1 MSYGSAWQRE
11 TLTLKQIPPLRTLLQ
26 CCDEGLLIRVIIEEH
41 AVRAVDWDALPS
53 KRRRGIEKRLAATLV
68 TMRRLPVR
76 KKPKRP
82 GLLLPDESFVL
93 RAGDGLIERRVGAS
107 LVFLDEA
114 PLARRAESGEDEG
127 GVQPHGYT
135 LDPWEDTLAHRVW
148 LGGPWCCRERYLV
161 LASAFWEMTYLGFE
175 YDRVCARRA
184 EVKAARLLEGA
195 TAGEGEGEERG
206 AGPVEGSSDGSG
218 ASCSPSAATI
228 VSAERRRQ
236 AASFGLVEPDPFE
249 RAYRDNLIACVAR
262 LNRERRQALGSLLI
276 DVADRLE
283 AS

>member
-11 TLTLKQIPPLRTLLQ
+11 TLTLKQIPPLRALLQ
-26 CCDEGLLIRVIIEEH
+26 CCDEGLLVRVIIEEH
-41 AVRAVDWDALPS
+41 AVRALDWDALPS
-53 KRRRGIEKRLAATLV
+53 KRRRAIEKRLAATLA
-68 TMRRLPVR
+68 TMRRLPAR

-93 RAGDGLIERRVGAS
+93 RAGDGLIERRVGAA

-114 PLARRAESGEDEG
+114 PLARRAESGEDEEG
-127 GVQPHGYT
+127 LRPHGYT

-148 LGGPWCCRERYLV
+148 LGGSWCCRERYLV

-184 EVKAARLLEGA
+184 EVKAARLLDGA
-195 TAGEGEGEERG
+195 TSGEGKGEERG
-206 AGPVEGSSDGSG
+206 GGSAEGSEETGET
-218 ASCSPSAATI
+218 SCSSRAPAT
-228 VSAERRRQ
+228 VSQERRRQ
-236 AASFGLVEPDPFE
+236 AASFGLTTPDPFE
-249 RAYRDNLIACVAR
+249 RDYRDSLIVCVAR
-262 LNRERRQALGSLLI
+262 LNRERRLALGSLLV